1 MDSSLNTVQ
10 RVAHLNAMVDHPLD
24 ILVIGGGVVGA
35 GAALDA
41 ASRGLRT
48 GLVEAQDWA
57 SGTSSRSSKLI
68 HGGLRYLEM
77 LDFGLV
83 REALHERGLLASHI
97 APHLVRPV
105 PFLYPI
111 TRRVWE
117 RAYAGTGVALYDLMA
132 MGSGGT
138 RLPGHRHLSRS
149 AALRS
154 APALRS
160 DSLCGAI
167 QYYDGQVDD
176 ARHTLSVVRTA
187 VGLGALVASRTRV
200 IALEKSNGRVVGAR
214 LLDLESGDEIVV
226 HAKEVVGATGVWTD
240 ETQALA
246 LDDLTSHVRASKGVH
261 FLVARDR
268 LRLTTGLILRTE
280 KSVLFVIPWGAHW
293 IVGTT
298 DTDWHGEH
306 AHPTATERDIE
317 YLLEHVNAVLATPLC
332 RDDIEGVYAGL
343 RPLVTGSAA
352 STAKLS
358 REHVVLREAPGLV
371 SVTGGKYTTYRVM
384 ARDAVDEA
392 VKGLEH
398 PVPGSRTHEL
408 PLVGADG
415 WVAFQATRT
424 QLSDHH
430 GLTLPWIDHLLG
442 RYGTL
447 TTDVLSLIDEDET
460 LGTPIVDGG
469 EYLGAEFVYAARSE
483 GAMHLEDVFAR
494 RTHVAIETKDQ
505 GRGSIPTVARLM
517 ARELNW
523 STEHVEREV
532 DRFVEWAD
540 REVRDIRV

>member
-10 RVAHLNAMVDHPLD
+10 RVAHLKAMADRPLD

-57 SGTSSRSSKLI
+57 SGTSSRSSKLV

-83 REALHERGLLASHI
+83 REALHERGLLAGRI

-138 RLPGHRHLSRS
+138 RLPGHRHLSKS
-149 AALRS
+149 SALRS

-187 VGLGALVASRTRV
+187 VGLGALAASRTRV
-200 IALEKSNGRVVGAR
+200 IALEKSEGRVVGAR
-214 LLDLESGDEIVV
+214 LLDLELGNEIVV
-226 HAKEVVGATGVWTD
+226 HAREVVGATGVWTD

-246 LDDLTSHVRASKGVH
+246 LDDTTSHVRASKGVH

-268 LRLTTGLILRTE
+268 LQLTTGLILRTE

-306 AHPTATERDIE
+306 AHPTATERDIA
-317 YLLEHVNAVLATPLC
+317 YLLEHVNAVLATPLR

-384 ARDAVDEA
+384 ARDAIDEA
-392 VKGLEH
+392 VRGLGS
-398 PVPGSRTHEL
+398 PVPGSRTDQL

-415 WVAFQATRT
+415 WVAFQATRR
-424 QLSDHH
+424 QLSDNS

-447 TTDVLSLIDEDET
+447 TSEVLSLIDDDET
-460 LGTPIVDGG
+460 LGTPVVVGG

-494 RTHVAIETKDQ
+494 RTHVAIEMRDQ
-505 GRGSIPTVARLM
+505 GSGSIPAVARLM
-517 ARELNW
+517 ARELKW
-523 STEHVEREV
+523 SPERVGEEV
-532 DRFVEWAD
+532 ASYVEWAD